1 MRRTLGIVG
10 APSSAGAFGPG
21 QEKAPSALRAAG
33 LLDRLRRAGLSVVD
47 HGDVPGFRW
56 RPDPSRRDAQNIE
69 AVTSAALAVSGKVR
83 AARAAGEVV
92 LVLGGDCTT
101 ELGTVLGHLTG
112 DPALVY
118 FDIHPDLNVPGAVPD
133 GALDWMGVAHLIGE
147 ERGVPALRDIGPRT
161 PLLPADRVLLFAQAD
176 RHSTAWERELI
187 ERRAMAR
194 ITMDEVAADPEAAA
208 ANAVRHASS
217 RGRDLLVHFD
227 VDSIDF
233 NDAPL
238 SENTGQN
245 IGLGFDV
252 AMRAVAGLLAGP
264 ALSSVTICEIN
275 PDHGAEDGSTLDRFV
290 SALVEALAAA
300 PALR

>member
-69 AVTSAALAVSGKVR
+69 AVTSAALAVSDKVR

-147 ERGVPALRDIGPRT
+147 ERGVPALRDIGPRS

-194 ITMDEVAADPEAAA
+194 ITMDEVAPIRRPRRRTPSGTPRRGDEICLSTSTSTRSTSTTRRCRRTPG
-208 ANAVRHASS
+208 RTSGSASTWPCVPS
-217 RGRDLLVHFD
+217 PGCSPVPR
-227 VDSIDF
+227 
-233 NDAPL
+233 
-238 SENTGQN
+238 
-245 IGLGFDV
+245 
-252 AMRAVAGLLAGP
+252 
-264 ALSSVTICEIN
+264 
-275 PDHGAEDGSTLDRFV
+275 
-290 SALVEALAAA
+290 
-300 PALR
+300 